1 MQSLDIA
8 LKLIIVVSS
17 AGTNGPIQDSDKFSK
32 MTASDPFEPEYKEA
46 WFDVFNLNTIAPFFV
61 TCAFTTLLTKGAQ
74 SRCKGA
80 TSSVTNIS
88 SCASAIQ
95 SQLTPVSVSIQNSHY
110 IDLKQDSQV
119 GYSISKAAVDQ
130 LTVVLATSF
139 AARGVPIRV
148 NAIHPGLFA
157 SELNENA
164 TDAALTAPLPG
175 FVAPIPVGR
184 FAT

>member
-1 MQSLDIA
+1 
-8 LKLIIVVSS
+8 
-17 AGTNGPIQDSDKFSK
+17 
-32 MTASDPFEPEYKEA
+32 MTASDPFEPEYREA
-46 WFDVFNLNTIAPFFV
+46 WLDVFNLNTIAPFFV
-61 TCAFTTLLTKGAQ
+61 TRAFTTLLTKGAQ

-95 SQLTPVSVSIQNSHY
+95 SQLTPV
-110 IDLKQDSQV
+110 

-130 LTVVLATSF
+130 LAVVLATSF